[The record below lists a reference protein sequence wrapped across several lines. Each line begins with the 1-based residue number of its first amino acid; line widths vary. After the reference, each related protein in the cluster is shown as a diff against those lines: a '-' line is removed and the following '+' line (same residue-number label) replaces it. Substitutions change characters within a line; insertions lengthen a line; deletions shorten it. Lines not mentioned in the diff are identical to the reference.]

1 MNRPLNILFL
11 MADQL
16 APHFLSA
23 YGHKVVKTPRLD
35 DIATDSTIFDAHYSN
50 SPLCARQ
57 GRVADRAIAIDSR
70 CVRQRL

>member
-35 DIATDSTIFDAHYSN
+35 DMAADSKILVRIIPTR
-50 SPLCARQ
+50 PCVCPPGQ
-57 GRVADRAIAIDSR
+57 G
-70 CVRQRL
+70 C